1 MPSQTE
7 TLNTDAT
14 MSNSTPSH
22 SAQADSA
29 SPPAKGLSAGG
40 SHTRTYQACIPCRR
54 RKVRCDLGPV
64 DNPHDPPCVRC
75 RRESKECFFS
85 ATRRKRKP
93 QDGGEGLDDDGPS
106 DFEIHNGRKRLREDS
121 ETPRRSGF
129 SQHATTPSIERP
141 LTPGGSVGRL
151 QPLRRPNAGQQS
163 SHDDQQQVNNE
174 TTAILQSK
182 EVFSGHDALNLLFE
196 AAGRTGDMDHHR
208 SNSTSMHQRTLSTAS
223 LAGTTPNSQPN
234 LTSPG
239 VNGAHP
245 FPSPSTRTATELAID
260 PAIAPGQVEGEV
272 NSQGGF
278 EQAVKAWSRFRFVR
292 AGWFTAREGIAYLDY
307 FYRYLSPLTPIVVPN
322 FEKYESHQIL
332 LTEEPMLVVTLLT
345 VSSRYMALSGP
356 GSSSRPYAIHEKL
369 WNYLQGMIDRMI
381 WGQEQFGGGFCGAG
395 AEQGCDVNPLSRK
408 GLRTLGTVESLML
421 LTEWHPRALHFPPG
435 DDDDELMAPDE
446 ATMASMV
453 NGCLSEAVDGQY
465 RGSGGQRI
473 DSWLEPC
480 WRSDRM
486 CWMLLGNAL
495 ALAYEIGVFDD
506 KSETEF
512 HDENKHLPPAKV
524 EAYFRRKNHLREL
537 LLIYITQTSGRV
549 GLTSMLPRSQRDK
562 TFLKSPDD
570 RLQDRFSML
579 KRTGKIIREEAGSSP
594 NTERR
599 INSQE
604 MVLYFWM
611 EIAVI
616 MEKGN
621 QDMFSNR
628 RRTRELIKTQE
639 YKKLLAEFQP
649 LLREFRS
656 HLDRYKNIIP
666 KLMHE
671 ILAIEYEYS
680 RVYINSLALQAVVER
695 CVTNTHA
702 AAAANEANG
711 LGSIPAG
718 TIPPHM
724 LVRWYGD
731 DRHFIREVVDGCR
744 NVLIIVTKGLEP
756 GGYLK
761 HAPVRT
767 FFRIISVTI
776 ILLKTF
782 ALGATEDDVALSLG
796 LMEEAVS
803 ALRNCIVDD
812 VHVGNRFADMLITLI
827 TRIKSRFVRLAGS
840 GSGRGSMQAS
850 RATSQSPSLPT
861 TSGITSN
868 QHNNFGNPMMP
879 PPHPGQ
885 GYNNSANGN
894 NPQWSNYNSSGL
906 SGPTSPAASNG
917 RATPNP
923 SHPLWGISTETYDPG
938 SNNISIMPPPTFGSP
953 YNSHSQVPN
962 NNGGSANS
970 NSNQFGGF
978 GSDGN
983 DYGGFGANGGADWL
997 ALPLDPLLNSYG
1009 VDVNSNAYGPDV
1021 GGYDLLDVLLN
1032 GTEGLG

>member
-1 MPSQTE
+1 
-7 TLNTDAT
+7 

-453 NGCLSEAVDGQY
+453 NGCLSEAVDDQY

>member
-1 MPSQTE
+1 
-7 TLNTDAT
+7 

-22 SAQADSA
+22 SAQHDSA
-29 SPPAKGLSAGG
+29 SPPAKPG
-40 SHTRTYQACIPCRR
+40 SQQGQHTRTYQACIPCRR

-93 QDGGEGLDDDGPS
+93 QDGGEGFEDEEPA
-106 DFEIHNGRKRLREDS
+106 DFEVHNGRKRLREDS
-121 ETPRRSGF
+121 ETPRR
-129 SQHATTPSIERP
+129 PSFVQQPPIPRP

-151 QPLRRPNAGQQS
+151 QPLRRPNANQQS

-196 AAGRTGDMDHHR
+196 AAGRTGDMEHHR
-208 SNSTSMHQRTLSTAS
+208 SDSNTMHQRTMSTAS
-223 LAGTTPNSQPN
+223 MTATTPGSQPN

-239 VNGAHP
+239 VNSSQP
-245 FPSPSTRTATELAID
+245 YPSPAAHSTAEPAID
-260 PAIAPGQVEGEV
+260 PAIAQGQPQTEA
-272 NSQGGF
+272 NNQGGF
-278 EQAVKAWSRFRFVR
+278 EQAIKAWSRFRFVR

-322 FEKYESHQIL
+322 FEKYESHGIL

-345 VSSRYMALSGP
+345 VASRYMSLSGP

-369 WNYLQGMIDRMI
+369 WSYLQGMIDRMI

-395 AEQGCDVNPLSRK
+395 AQQSCDVNPLSRK

-446 ATMASMV
+446 ETMANMV
-453 NGCLSEAVDGQY
+453 NGCLSEAVNDQY
-465 RGSGGQRI
+465 RGLGGQRI

-506 KSETEF
+506 KSETDF
-512 HDENKHLPPAKV
+512 HEENKHLPPTKV
-524 EAYFRRKNHLREL
+524 EAYYRRKNHLREL

-594 NTERR
+594 STERR

-628 RRTRELIKTQE
+628 RRTRELIRTQE

-649 LLREFRS
+649 ILQDFRL
-656 HLDRYKNIIP
+656 HLDRYKSIIP
-666 KLMHE
+666 KLMHDV
-671 ILAIEYEYS
+671 LAIEYEYS

-702 AAAANEANG
+702 AAAAANGANG
-711 LGSIPAG
+711 LGSLPTG

-731 DRHFIREVVDGCR
+731 DRHFIREVIDGCR
-744 NVLIIVTKGLEP
+744 NVLQIVTKGLEP

-812 VHVGNRFADMLITLI
+812 VHVGNRFAGMLITLI
-827 TRIKSRFVRLAGS
+827 TRIKSRFVRMAGS
-840 GSGRGSMQAS
+840 GSGRNSLQAS

-861 TSGITSN
+861 AGITSN
-868 QHNNFGNPMMP
+868 QHSYNNPMMP
-879 PPHPGQ
+879 PPHAGGQ
-885 GYNNSANGN
+885 GYNPNSNNGN
-894 NPQWSNYNSSGL
+894 NPQWPNYSSSGL
-906 SGPTSPAASNG
+906 SGPASPVASNG
-917 RATPNP
+917 RATPN
-923 SHPLWGISTETYDPG
+923 SNHPLWGISTETYDPG

-953 YNSHSQVPN
+953 YNSHNQLSN
-962 NNGGSANS
+962 SNGGSADGNS
-970 NSNQFGGF
+970 GSNTNNSQFPGF
-978 GSDGN
+978 GSDNG
-983 DYGGFGANGGADWL
+983 DYGGFGNGGADWL

-1009 VDVNSNAYGPDV
+1009 ADVNSNAYGPDV

-1032 GTEGLG
+1032 GAENIG